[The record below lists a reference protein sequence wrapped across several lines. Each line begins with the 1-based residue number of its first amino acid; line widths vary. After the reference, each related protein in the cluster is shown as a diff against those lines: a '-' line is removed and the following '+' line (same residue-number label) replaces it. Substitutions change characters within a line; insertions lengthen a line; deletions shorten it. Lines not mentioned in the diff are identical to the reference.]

1 MIPCSVP
8 FARLR
13 HCLFPAALAVA
24 LLCGAGCAI
33 TPRTA
38 ALRQI
43 HQTYQED
50 FAAFS
55 LPGPGGMPLPPA
67 PTNAPAFA
75 RTLQAIHDYRLRYP
89 GDSQE
94 GAHLKVLEGMIYLQS
109 GRVGLA
115 RAVAGDVKTA
125 GARLGSATGR
135 TVRDQLLARNFD
147 ALVKGWSEIR
157 EWGDRNSA
165 TVAEWK
171 PLEQAA
177 DALRTDLGTLTAGQL
192 ADPDADQGA
201 LYLANTAA
209 IFYVW
214 AYALRAVEDPA
225 GAEQAR
231 TKWFDDARQLL
242 GRFLTDTEKRPEA
255 AQDLAADAPGRLR
268 SVLWYDWL
276 GKEVRGR

>member
-1 MIPCSVP
+1 MM
-8 FARLR
+8 RLR
-13 HCLFPAALAVA
+13 SLLLPAALAAA
-24 LLCGAGCAI
+24 LFCGAGCAV
-33 TPRTA
+33 TPKTA
-38 ALRQI
+38 ALRHI

-50 FAAFS
+50 FAAFN
-55 LPGPGGMPLPPA
+55 LPAPGTMPAPLS

-94 GAHLKVLEGMIYLQS
+94 LAHLKVLEGMIYLQS

-115 RAVAGDVKTA
+115 QAVAGDVRAA
-125 GARLGSATGR
+125 GAKLGSATGR

-147 ALVKGWSEIR
+147 ALAKGWSEIR
-157 EWGDRNSA
+157 EWGDHNSA

-171 PLEQAA
+171 VLEQAA
-177 DALRTDLGTLTAGQL
+177 DALRADLSAL
-192 ADPDADQGA
+192 ADRQPADPEADQGA

-231 TKWFDDARQLL
+231 GKWFDDARQLL

-268 SVLWYDWL
+268 SVLWHDWL
-276 GKEVRGR
+276 GKELRGR